1 MEEDESRFAILEGP
15 IDDFIDER
23 ENKNTRAK
31 TGKHDFF
38 KRDFRLVI
46 FKTEVFPFSLQVF
59 ILHNCKHPQIRDAIY
74 KLNEFDLA
82 VFIIKFALAPEWL
95 PIFEMRLSVRKNL
108 SMYEIKTSYHRKC

>member
-38 KRDFRLVI
+38 KLDFRI
-46 FKTEVFPFSLQVF
+46 GYF
-59 ILHNCKHPQIRDAIY
+59 
-74 KLNEFDLA
+74 
-82 VFIIKFALAPEWL
+82 
-95 PIFEMRLSVRKNL
+95 
-108 SMYEIKTSYHRKC
+108 

>member
-38 KRDFRLVI
+38 LNEIFVLVI
-46 FKTEVFPFSLQVF
+46 FKTEVVPFSLQVF

-74 KLNEFDLA
+74 KLN
-82 VFIIKFALAPEWL
+82 
-95 PIFEMRLSVRKNL
+95 
-108 SMYEIKTSYHRKC
+108 